1 MQPGLC
7 DIEPKQISLLF
18 GDDCQVTHQLP
29 AVYWLAHRL
38 PTDFEQ
44 AVLAASNSGGQ
55 NVVRAA
61 LVGALVGAMNGVAA
75 IPKLFLDQLRNGR
88 EMLPLVRKVA
98 ELGGGGNGG
107 GAL

>member
-61 LVGALVGAMNGVAA
+61 LVGALVGAMNGLAA
-75 IPKLFLDQLRNGR
+75 IPQRFLDQLRNSE
-88 EMLPLVRKVA
+88 EMLPLARQAA
-98 ELGGGGNGG
+98 ELGGSGNGG
-107 GAL
+107 GTL